1 MRRPL
6 FGLILM
12 LLASGCAAPQAGA
25 IDADDT
31 AEFSSKFSGAE
42 SSKAAPFGTSPS
54 GRRALASQQ
63 AALPGTAGSGFGGA
77 APAGPS
83 LLHQA
88 PALPRARPVVVKA
101 SRPLQCVPYARELSG
116 IALRG
121 DAWTWWKKA
130 DGLYAKGKTP
140 RPGAV
145 LVLSKTRRLTLG
157 HLAVVAEVVDSR
169 NIVVHQANWL
179 NGGRIHR
186 YTPVRDVSEKN
197 DWSAVR
203 VWYTP
208 GNQMGSRAYAV
219 YGFIYPNSKE
229 SPEVRQAAN

>member
-6 FGLILM
+6 LGLILM
-12 LLASGCAAPQAGA
+12 LLAAGCTAPQA
-25 IDADDT
+25 DAGDNAD
-31 AEFSSKFSGAE
+31 FSSEFSGAAF
-42 SSKAAPFGTSPS
+42 SKATPFGASPS

-63 AALPGTAGSGFGGA
+63 AARP
-77 APAGPS
+77 APADMDPYGDDSSAGLS

-88 PALPRARPVVVKA
+88 PALPRARPAVVRA

-130 DGLYAKGKTP
+130 DGRYAKGKTP

-157 HLAVVAEVVDSR
+157 HLAVVAEVMDSR

-208 GNQMGSRAYAV
+208 GNQMGSRIYAV

-229 SPEVRQAAN
+229 SPDIRQAAN